1 MPGTRERIVA
11 ASADLMARQGFAA
24 TGVKQIAEA
33 GHAPFG
39 SIYHFF
45 PGGKE
50 EIGAEAIRRSG
61 VAYEQLI
68 PAVFDAAPDVETG
81 VRMFFAGAAA
91 HLEDTDYQDACPIAT
106 IALEVSSCSEP
117 LRMAC
122 AEVFESW
129 IRAGT
134 ARFASLGLAAER
146 TRELVIA
153 MIAALEGAFVLCRAT
168 RSTVALIV
176 AGEMMANEVVR
187 AQERPL

>member
-1 MPGTRERIVA
+1 
-11 ASADLMARQGFAA
+11 MARQGFAA
-24 TGVKQIAEA
+24 TGVKQIADV
-33 GHAPFG
+33 GRAPFG

-61 VAYEQLI
+61 AAYEQLI
-68 PAVFDAAPDVETG
+68 PAVFDTAPDVATG
-81 VRMFFAGAAA
+81 VRLFFAGAAD
-91 HLEDTDYQDACPIAT
+91 HLEETDYQDACPIAT

-129 IRAGT
+129 IRAGA
-134 ARFASLGLAAER
+134 ARFASLGLAEER

-168 RSTVALIV
+168 RSTVALAV
-176 AGEMMANEVVR
+176 AGEMMANEVER
-187 AQERPL
+187 ARERPR